1 MNRTECNFGE
11 ARPQWA
17 GRKRRPPLKF
27 CAPEI
32 PCLPQGITPVM
43 GVWGKAVI
51 GERSSP
57 LRRPPA
63 SFGSFSTRKRNS
75 PIRAKPCKTARRV
88 VAPYRVSKNRK
99 SGGVLLTKSVPS
111 SPPHPA
117 PSGPPS
123 PQGEGFWRGS
133 TSHPPGEGLKRADCK
148 IPAVKNRNQPL
159 SSSSF
164 CFSSPSMR
172 PSSTSASFRFWL
184 PSF

>member
-1 MNRTECNFGE
+1 M
-11 ARPQWA
+11 A
-17 GRKRRPPLKF
+17 GPRWR
-27 CAPEI
+27 
-32 PCLPQGITPVM
+32 
-43 GVWGKAVI
+43 
-51 GERSSP
+51 
-57 LRRPPA
+57 
-63 SFGSFSTRKRNS
+63 FGSFAAMGKGTRRPQAAKSSLRNMKLLQNLLR
-75 PIRAKPCKTARRV
+75 PLIRLAF
-88 VAPYRVSKNRK
+88 
-99 SGGVLLTKSVPS
+99 GQ
-111 SPPHPA
+111 
-117 PSGPPS
+117 PPS